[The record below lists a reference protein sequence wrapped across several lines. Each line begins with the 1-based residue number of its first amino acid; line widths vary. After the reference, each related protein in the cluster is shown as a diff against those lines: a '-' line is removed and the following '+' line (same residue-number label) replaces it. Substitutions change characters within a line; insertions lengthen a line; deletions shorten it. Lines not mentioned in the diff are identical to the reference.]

1 MRLVSF
7 RLAGYRRFA
16 DETTVDLSP
25 PVVAI
30 VGPNEAGK
38 SSLLNALSRVGSE
51 EPFPD
56 GDFSGRERP
65 YDVDDP
71 DEIPLILSAEFVVE
85 DEDRERLAGIPGA
98 EAIKLYR
105 IRKWADGDVD
115 RVVVPEPE
123 RPIGERDQLKA
134 DLRRASRNPTVRK
147 ASEREPQGEGDGSP
161 EDGEQ
166 RTPLTDLL
174 ASAADSL
181 EAATAPK
188 LADDVLDILDEASQR
203 LLSTGLETPK
213 YVSQLPDRIAG
224 LAKLSRDSAP
234 ARASR
239 DALQEIEPPIHL
251 LGESARELKSDYDFD
266 QYDAAPE
273 PLENLLAV
281 AEVSFEELKSVAAE
295 PGRPKLTTLKTKAN
309 RNLER
314 SIRSSWRQG
323 HPTEQGEISVAIDI
337 QGTQLQVWPYNV
349 VAETHSRVE
358 ERSEGLRS
366 FLSLLAFTTRYSRD
380 QKPILLIDEAE
391 MHLHYAAQAELVE
404 VFTREELAAQIIY
417 TTHSAGCL
425 PDDLGSA
432 VRVVET
438 TGPETSTTRDG
449 FWADRQSGFSPL
461 LLSMGASA
469 LAFTPTRAAVMA
481 EGPSDALLLPQLFR
495 IALSLPRH
503 EPLGFQVAPGIAWVP
518 DEELFQMDVEAAKV
532 VYLLDSDEGGSRHK
546 KRLRTAGIP
555 EERIFRLRT
564 STTTGL
570 SVEDFVAPAT
580 YVASV
585 NFLLEHMRQ
594 TDFRVRPA
602 DIKGRG
608 IAQRCEKLL
617 DRRGI
622 KPLPKPRVAEE
633 ILRQSQ
639 RGLGSD
645 SAGPPLL
652 APGRKAALVS
662 LYRDISAKL
671 DVQHLRPQDI
681 EPAT

>member
-7 RLAGYRRFA
+7 RLSNFRRFKE
-16 DETTVDLSP
+16 ETTVDLSP

-38 SSLLNALSRVGSE
+38 SSLLNGLARITDE
-51 EPFPD
+51 APFAD

-65 YDVDDP
+65 EEEGALV
-71 DEIPLILSAEFVVE
+71 LSAEFVIE
-85 DEDRERLAGIPGA
+85 DEDRAAIAEIPGG
-98 EAIKLYR
+98 EAVNLYR
-105 IRKWADGDVD
+105 ITKWDDGSVS
-115 RVVVPEPE
+115 RSVVPEPK
-123 RPIGERDQLKA
+123 RPIGERAKIQN
-134 DLRRASRNPTVRK
+134 DLHRASRNPTVRK
-147 ASEREPQGEGDGSP
+147 SSEQVERENVD
-161 EDGEQ
+161 DTEQ
-166 RTPLTDLL
+166 EAPRPLIDLL
-174 ASAADSL
+174 ALAA
-181 EAATAPK
+181 EE
-188 LADDVLDILDEASQR
+188 LAGQSKPRLSDEVLGQLDDVERR
-203 LLSTGLETPK
+203 LRAAGIRTPK
-213 YVSQLPDRIAG
+213 YVASLPDRISN
-224 LAKLSRDSAP
+224 LTQLSRDRAP
-234 ARASR
+234 ALAAAE
-239 DALQEIEPPIHL
+239 ALEAVEPPIHL

-266 QYDAAPE
+266 EYEHAPE

-281 AEVSFEELKSVAAE
+281 AEVSFEQFKAVSAE
-295 PGRPKLTTLKTKAN
+295 PGQPKLTTLKTKAN

-337 QGTQLQVWPYNV
+337 QGNQLQVWPYNV
-349 VAETHSRVE
+349 VSETHSRVE

-366 FLSLLAFTTRYSRD
+366 FLSLLAFTTRYSRN

-425 PDDLGSA
+425 PEDLGSA

-495 IALSLPRH
+495 AALELPRH

-518 DEELFQMDVEAAKV
+518 DEELFQMDIEAAKV
-532 VYLLDSDEGGSRHK
+532 VYLLDSDDEGARHK
-546 KRLRTAGIP
+546 KRLQEAGIAD
-555 EERIFRLRT
+555 ERIYRLRT
-564 STTTGL
+564 PSTTGL

-580 YVASV
+580 YVAAV

-594 TDFRVRPA
+594 TELRVRIG
-602 DIKGRG
+602 DIKGAG
-608 IAQRCEKLL
+608 IARRCERFLE
-617 DRRGI
+617 RRKI

-633 ILRQSQ
+633 ILRQSH
-639 RGLGSD
+639 RVNTDG
-645 SAGPPLL
+645 AHATPLL
-652 APGRKAALVS
+652 ASGRKAALVT
-662 LYRDISAKL
+662 LYNDLTSRL
-671 DVQHLRPQDI
+671 GVEHLRHGPS
-681 EPAT
+681 